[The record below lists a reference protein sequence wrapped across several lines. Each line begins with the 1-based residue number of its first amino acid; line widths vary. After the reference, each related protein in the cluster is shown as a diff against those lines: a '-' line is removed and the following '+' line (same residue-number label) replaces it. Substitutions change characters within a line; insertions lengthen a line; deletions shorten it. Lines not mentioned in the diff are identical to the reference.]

1 MTIRVLGPI
10 RREGERSEED
20 GHRDYQITF
29 LVETTDQLDGPQAV
43 TFASGLPAIGSA
55 WTYGNDSDVGAYCTP
70 YIKIQPSGRQKSDD
84 PVFYW
89 ELQYRFTS
97 RPLKNCQTSGYDNPI
112 LRPDKVSG
120 SFVERQRKVRKD
132 RNGNALLTTSK
143 EEVEAEVEASFPTVR
158 IEQYWGLLEL
168 PTLAQMVGG
177 VNDSSLWGLA
187 ARTIKLGNVSWEKNQ
202 FGTCF
207 NYYTRSLEF
216 EIDYGTWDRSDIPN
230 KGQKMIRGKWTESG
244 GTYSYTVDSGA
255 SVSNAFDYIDAVDVR
270 GNSVENYLNTST
282 GAPSS
287 SETFL
292 PTKELR
298 NEYNFLALGIPTIF

>member
-1 MTIRVLGPI
+1 M
-10 RREGERSEED
+10 
-20 GHRDYQITF
+20 
-29 LVETTDQLDGPQAV
+29 
-43 TFASGLPAIGSA
+43 
-55 WTYGNDSDVGAYCTP
+55 
-70 YIKIQPSGRQKSDD
+70 
-84 PVFYW
+84 
-89 ELQYRFTS
+89 
-97 RPLKNCQTSGYDNPI
+97 
-112 LRPDKVSG
+112 
-120 SFVERQRKVRKD
+120 
-132 RNGNALLTTSK
+132 
-143 EEVEAEVEASFPTVR
+143 
-158 IEQYWGLLEL
+158 
-168 PTLAQMVGG
+168 
-177 VNDSSLWGLA
+177 
-187 ARTIKLGNVSWEKNQ
+187 
-202 FGTCF
+202 
-207 NYYTRSLEF
+207 